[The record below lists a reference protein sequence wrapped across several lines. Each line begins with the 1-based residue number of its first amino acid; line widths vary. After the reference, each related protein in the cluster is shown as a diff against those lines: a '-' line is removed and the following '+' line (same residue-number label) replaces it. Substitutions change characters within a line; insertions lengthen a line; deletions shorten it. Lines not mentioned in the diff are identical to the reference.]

1 MRLLQCSSDSVGFS
15 LVERFKEEVPPYAI
29 LSHTWGS
36 NEDEVTFSNMRDE
49 RAKHIPGYSKLVF
62 CSERATSDKLE
73 FFWVDTC
80 CIDKSSSA
88 ELTEA
93 INSMY
98 KWYQQAKKCYVLL
111 SDVEIDVPVEDISE
125 EQWVQIFHS
134 SRWFQ
139 RGWTLQEMLAPRVV
153 EFFSRTGKPLGDKVT
168 LLQALHLRTRIPVLA
183 LQSGSLEQFSI
194 DDRIS
199 WIEGRQTKREEDS
212 AYSLLGLCGVY
223 MPLIYGEG
231 FGRALIRL
239 RNEAERSLHDKV
251 PINPPVA
258 RRWTVPFRRE
268 NEFHHGD
275 CLEKVYQIC
284 SQNAGWASLIGPA
297 GVGYVWPFLSKGR
310 ALIWHSERRES
321 LSNMP
326 TESETRRQRN
336 GFFGSTQRRAQVSE
350 KVSTQSPR
358 RRR

>member
-1 MRLLQCSSDSVGFS
+1 MRLLQRSSDSVGFS

-36 NEDEVTFSNMRDE
+36 NEDEVTFSDLRDE
-49 RAKHIPGYSKLVF
+49 KAKAIPGYNKLVF
-62 CSERATSDKLE
+62 CSERAISDKLE

-93 INSMY
+93 INSMF
-98 KWYQQAKKCYVLL
+98 KWYQQAEKCYVLL
-111 SDVEIDVPVEDISE
+111 SDVEIDVPVEDIS
-125 EQWVQIFHS
+125 QQQCVQIFHS

-153 EFFSRTGKPLGDKVT
+153 EFFSKTGKPLGDKVT

-183 LQSGSLEQFSI
+183 LQSGSLEDFSI

-231 FGRALIRL
+231 SARALTRL
-239 RNEAERSLHDKV
+239 RDEAERSLHNKV
-251 PINPPVA
+251 P
-258 RRWTVPFRRE
+258 RWTVPFRRE
-268 NEFHHGD
+268 NEFHHRD

-297 GVGYVWPFLSKGR
+297 GVGYVPPCLSSDR
-310 ALIWHSERRES
+310 ALNWLSGRPES
-321 LSNMP
+321 LSSTP

-350 KVSTQSPR
+350 KVSMQSPR

>member
-1 MRLLQCSSDSVGFS
+1 MRLLQRSPDPVGFS
-15 LVERFKEEVPPYAI
+15 LVERFKEQVPPYAI

-36 NEDEVTFSNMRDE
+36 NEDEVTFADLRSE
-49 RAKHIPGYSKLVF
+49 QAKSIPGYSKLVF
-62 CSERATSDKLE
+62 CSKRATSDRLE

-98 KWYQQAKKCYVLL
+98 KWYRQAEKCYVLL
-111 SDVEIDVPVEDISE
+111 SDVEIDVPVADISE
-125 EQWVQIFHS
+125 EQWVQIFDS

-139 RGWTLQEMLAPRVV
+139 RGWTLQEMLAPKVV
-153 EFFSRTGKPLGDKVT
+153 EFYSRTGRLLGDKVT
-168 LLQALHLRTRIPVLA
+168 LLQALHVRTRIPVLA
-183 LQSGSLEQFSI
+183 LQSGSMEKFSI

-199 WIEGRQTKREEDS
+199 WIRERQTKREEDI

-231 FGRALIRL
+231 FARALTRL
-239 RNEAERSLHDKV
+239 RDEAERSLHNKV
-251 PINPPVA
+251 RP
-258 RRWTVPFRRE
+258 WTVPFQRG

-284 SQNAGWASLIGPA
+284 SNSAGWASLIGPA
-297 GVGYVWPFLSKGR
+297 GIGYVWL
-310 ALIWHSERRES
+310 HE
-321 LSNMP
+321 
-326 TESETRRQRN
+326 
-336 GFFGSTQRRAQVSE
+336 
-350 KVSTQSPR
+350 
-358 RRR
+358 

>member
-1 MRLLQCSSDSVGFS
+1 MRLLQRSSDSVGFS

-36 NEDEVTFSNMRDE
+36 NEDEVTFSDLRDE
-49 RAKHIPGYSKLVF
+49 KAKAIPGYNKLVF
-62 CSERATSDKLE
+62 CSERAISDKLE

-93 INSMY
+93 INSMF
-98 KWYQQAKKCYVLL
+98 KWYQQAEKCYVLL
-111 SDVEIDVPVEDISE
+111 SDVEIDVPVEDISQQ
-125 EQWVQIFHS
+125 QWVQIFHS

-153 EFFSRTGKPLGDKVT
+153 EFFSKTGKPLGDKVT

-183 LQSGSLEQFSI
+183 LQSGSLEDFSI

-231 FGRALIRL
+231 SARALTRL
-239 RNEAERSLHDKV
+239 RDEAERSLHNKV
-251 PINPPVA
+251 P
-258 RRWTVPFRRE
+258 RWTVPFRRE

-297 GVGYVWPFLSKGR
+297 GVGYVPPCLSSDR
-310 ALIWHSERRES
+310 ALNWLSGRPES
-321 LSNMP
+321 LSSTP

-350 KVSTQSPR
+350 KVSMQSPR